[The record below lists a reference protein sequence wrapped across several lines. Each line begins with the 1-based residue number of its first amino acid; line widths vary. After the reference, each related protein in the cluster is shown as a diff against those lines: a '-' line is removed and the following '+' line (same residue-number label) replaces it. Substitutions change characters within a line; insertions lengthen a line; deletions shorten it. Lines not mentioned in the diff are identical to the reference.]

1 MNEKKPNLPG
11 GGNSQAVST
20 GGSLAADVGSMG
32 LVEKPVWRIAG
43 MPVFIINTLLMV
55 AAVVAIVYAVV
66 DGAGDNG
73 LLLFVGIVYLSLPLW
88 LLYGGLR
95 IVRPQEAIVLTLFG
109 KYNGTLRGPGFF
121 FVNPF
126 SSTFKSEVGQP
137 STGAANIT
145 STKNAAGDEVTR
157 ALASAA
163 ANRVSLKAKTLNN
176 DKQRINDL
184 LGNPVIIDTVV
195 VWRIVDTAKAMFNVD
210 NFIEFLSIQ
219 CDSSLRAIVSQYPY
233 DLPRDGQSED
243 KCLRSS
249 SDEVVTRLMADIQKK
264 VEIAGM
270 EILDAR
276 ITNLSYA
283 PEIAA
288 AMLQRQQASAVV
300 DAKQTIVDG
309 AVDIVQMALKRLSE
323 DNVVELDEERK
334 AAMVSNLLVVLCS
347 NTEAQPVINSGSL
360 Y

>member
-1 MNEKKPNLPG
+1 MNEKNT
-11 GGNSQAVST
+11 NVN
-20 GGSLAADVGSMG
+20 V
-32 LVEKPVWRIAG
+32 VEKPVWSIAG
-43 MPVFIINTLLMV
+43 MPILIINTLLMLG
-55 AAVVAIVYAVV
+55 AIAGVIYGFV
-66 DGAGDNG
+66 DGAANNVP
-73 LLLFVGIVYLSLPLW
+73 LLVIGFVYLLIPTW
-88 LLYGGLR
+88 LLYGGLC
-95 IVRPQEAIVLTLFG
+95 ILRPQEAMVLTLFG

-126 SSTFKSEVGQP
+126 SSAFKSEVGQP

-145 STKNAAGDEVTR
+145 STKTPSASDEISK
-157 ALASAA
+157 ALAAASASKI
-163 ANRVSLKAKTLNN
+163 SLKAKTLNN

-195 VWRIVDTAKAMFNVD
+195 IWRIVDTAKAMFNVD

-219 CDSSLRAIVSQYPY
+219 CDSSLRSIVSQYPY

-243 KCLRSS
+243 KCLRSA
-249 SDEVVTRLMADIQKK
+249 SDEVVTRLMADIQAK
-264 VEIAGM
+264 VTIAGM

-283 PEIAA
+283 PEIAS

-347 NTEAQPVINSGSL
+347 NAEAQPVINSGSL